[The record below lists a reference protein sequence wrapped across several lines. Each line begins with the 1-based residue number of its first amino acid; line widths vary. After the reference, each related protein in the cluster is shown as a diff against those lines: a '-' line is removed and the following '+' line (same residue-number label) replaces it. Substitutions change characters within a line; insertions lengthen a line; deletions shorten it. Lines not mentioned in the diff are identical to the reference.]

1 MVERLNIPNLI
12 LFNRENS
19 GQCASSNFGLSK
31 SSGELIKFLDADDI
45 IAHDCIEKMVL
56 KWREN
61 PNRLVFG
68 QWHYFVNDVTHLK
81 LYNSVV
87 YKDYDSALNWY
98 VDVLENAGAMLAGW
112 MWLIPRSILKKAG
125 GLG

>member
-1 MVERLNIPNLI
+1 MEQSEKVSVIIALYNAEKFIVDTLFSVVEQTWKNIEIIVVNDGSKDSSREMVERLNIPNLK
-12 LFNRENS
+12 LYNRKNA

-68 QWHYFVNDVTHLK
+68 TV
-81 LYNSVV
+81 
-87 YKDYDSALNWY
+87 AL
-98 VDVLENAGAMLAGW
+98 LCE
-112 MWLIPRSILKKAG
+112 
-125 GLG
+125 